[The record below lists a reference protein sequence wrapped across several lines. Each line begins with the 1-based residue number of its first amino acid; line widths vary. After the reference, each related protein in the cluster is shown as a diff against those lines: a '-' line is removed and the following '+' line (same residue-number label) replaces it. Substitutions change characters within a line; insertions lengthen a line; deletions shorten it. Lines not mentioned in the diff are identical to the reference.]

1 MAMAETEEVKGGD
14 WKKRESLPSALV
26 QVVLATAVLVAGV
39 VFYVHR
45 GTHRKEVADEI
56 KAAREF
62 ALRDNPA
69 DLEKALHETEAI
81 LAVDPKA
88 ADALA
93 FASDIET
100 ELWLTHQVQG
110 AEAKARQFLAS
121 AEVSGRDYED
131 RYGSKALQLVADGK
145 PAEAEQ
151 LVEDLRK
158 RGASSGKLWFGLAY
172 AYQAEGNLTLEKQA
186 FNQAVEKNWK
196 NPRYDAAY
204 AEALIDEG
212 QIDLAIEIA
221 KKGVA
226 NNPDHYRSR
235 IALAVAEARKKEH
248 VKDAADAIKDI
259 LSHESELTPGLQVR
273 AFVAAAEVALFAQ
286 RPDDAL
292 ASALKALSVDPNSYR
307 ALWAK
312 ARAQAAKKDPGALA
326 TFKAAAGARKSGAA
340 IYFDGAD
347 ALQANGDTA
356 GALALLS
363 AYEQAFKGVTLTTTD
378 GRTLAWVDH
387 DDRYWIARGDI
398 LKTAGKLDEALT
410 SYDKAVA
417 AGSVNLA
424 KAHYAKGALYLAKKD
439 YDKATNELKL
449 VTPEDGT
456 GHLAE
461 AYIAM
466 GETLFAKKDY
476 PTGCQNYAFALAR
489 LKNLQTPRE
498 KLNAILEDVNKR
510 LITAGQ
516 SPVAKLWMKEAKPI
530 IQ

>member
-1 MAMAETEEVKGGD
+1 MAETEEVKDGD

-26 QVVLATAVLVAGV
+26 QIGVATAVLVVGV
-39 VFYVHR
+39 VFYIHR
-45 GTHRKEVADEI
+45 GTHRKEVADQI
-56 KAAREF
+56 KTARET

-69 DLEKALHETEAI
+69 DLEKAMHEVEAI
-81 LAVDPKA
+81 LAIDPKA
-88 ADALA
+88 PDALA
-93 FASDIET
+93 FAADIQT
-100 ELWLTHQVQG
+100 ELWLTHQVPG
-110 AEAKARQFLAS
+110 AEAKARQFLRDS
-121 AEVSGRDYED
+121 ETSGKDYED
-131 RYGSKALQLVADGK
+131 RYGSKALQWVADGK

-151 LVEDLRK
+151 LIEDLRK

-186 FNQAVEKNWK
+186 FFQATEKNWK

-212 QIDLAIEIA
+212 QIDQALDVA

-235 IALAVAEARKKEH
+235 LALAIAQARKKEH
-248 VKDAADAIKDI
+248 VKDAADTIKDV
-259 LSHESELTPGLQVR
+259 LSHESELTPGLKVR
-273 AFVAAAEVALFAQ
+273 AYVATAEVALFAQ
-286 RPDDAL
+286 QPDDAL
-292 ASALKALSVDPNSYR
+292 AASIKALSVDPNSYR
-307 ALWAK
+307 ALWAR

-326 TFKAAAGARKSGAA
+326 SFKAAAGARKSGAA

-347 ALQANGDTA
+347 SLEQNGDTA
-356 GALALLS
+356 GALALLN
-363 AYEQAFKGVTLTTTD
+363 AYEQAFKGVTYTTTD
-378 GRTLAWVDH
+378 GKTLDWVEH

-398 LKTAGKLDEALT
+398 LKASGKPDEALA

-417 AGSVNLA
+417 AGSINLA
-424 KAHYAKGALYLAKKD
+424 KAHYAKGALFLARKD
-439 YDKATNELKL
+439 YDKATSELKL

-461 AYIAM
+461 AYLAM

-510 LITAGQ
+510 LIVAGQ
-516 SPVAKLWMKEAKPI
+516 SPVAKLWMQEAKPI